1 MEHSVDLSAKT
12 FAQAVSPSSAQKIIK
27 KVKQALRRET
37 DDNSG
42 TLDLDDLD
50 ARLVDISFDDDDDN
64 IDFEARFEGDDG
76 EEDEALEAEFDAAD
90 SVGKALLLV
99 KQVRQS
105 WLGLS
110 LWLFTRSYS
119 DPCFSSSSGVF
130 QEVLPAG

>member
-110 LWLFTRSYS
+110 LWLFT
-119 DPCFSSSSGVF
+119 
-130 QEVLPAG
+130 